1 MEERQGLGPVPSEG
15 ARRATGDGT
24 GRGAEKPLRLSA
36 KTKTEIILRLL
47 RGEDIELLSREFK
60 VTAARISQWRDRFLE
75 AGSKAMKKRESGER
89 DQEISQLR
97 EKLGESIME
106 NELLR
111 KKIDRIEVG
120 RLLTLRRSRK

>member
-1 MEERQGLGPVPSEG
+1 M
-15 ARRATGDGT
+15 
-24 GRGAEKPLRLSA
+24 K
-36 KTKTEIILRLL
+36 
-47 RGEDIELLSREFK
+47 RGEN
-60 VTAARISQWRDRFLE
+60 
-75 AGSKAMKKRESGER
+75 GER

-97 EKLGESIME
+97 EKLGESTME